1 MIRVAPVVRNEQLL
15 LLASWRRQNGMKAL
29 LYSIIAGVCFAFSLY
44 ALLGVWQ
51 AAARFGSDRAM
62 TNYLFWGP
70 LVFIFFV
77 AAIFCGYRA
86 LKLSLLSIK
95 TSVDHDVD

>member
-1 MIRVAPVVRNEQLL
+1 MVISVAGNGRPLM
-15 LLASWRRQNGMKAL
+15 LASWRRQNGMNVL

-51 AAARFGSDRAM
+51 AAAGFSGERTM

-70 LVFIFFV
+70 LVLIFFA

-86 LKLSLLSIK
+86 LRLSLLSIK
-95 TSVDHDVD
+95 TSVHDDVD

>member
-1 MIRVAPVVRNEQLL
+1 
-15 LLASWRRQNGMKAL
+15 MKVL
-29 LYSIIAGVCFAFSLY
+29 PYSLIAGVCFALGLY

-51 AAARFGSDRAM
+51 AAAHFSGDRAM

-70 LVFIFFV
+70 LVFILFA

-95 TSVDHDVD
+95 ASVHDNVG

>member
-1 MIRVAPVVRNEQLL
+1 M
-15 LLASWRRQNGMKAL
+15 ASWRRQNGMKVL
-29 LYSIIAGVCFAFSLY
+29 LYSVIAGVCFAFSFY

-70 LVFIFFV
+70 LVFIFF
-77 AAIFCGYRA
+77 AGAIFCGYRA

-95 TSVDHDVD
+95 TSARDDVD

>member
-1 MIRVAPVVRNEQLL
+1 MV
-15 LLASWRRQNGMKAL
+15 
-29 LYSIIAGVCFAFSLY
+29 AGVCFAFTLY

-51 AAARFGSDRAM
+51 TVAHFSGDRAM

-70 LVFIFFV
+70 LVFIFFA

-86 LKLSLLSIK
+86 LKLSLLGIK
-95 TSVDHDVD
+95 TSVRDDVG

>member
-1 MIRVAPVVRNEQLL
+1 
-15 LLASWRRQNGMKAL
+15 MKAL

-51 AAARFGSDRAM
+51 AAARFGSDRTM

-86 LKLSLLSIK
+86 LKFSLLSIK
-95 TSVDHDVD
+95 TSVHDDVD